1 MLRWAGCRRQP
12 HVVCRQCFVALPQV
26 FTTHS
31 GYGRLG
37 AFMSGRYHQAYGID
51 FWKDSVEVPPKQRC
65 GPKDYIKSWNV

>member
-1 MLRWAGCRRQP
+1 MLAFQAAAAEMWLLSLCDY
-12 HVVCRQCFVALPQV
+12 HV

-51 FWKDSVEVPPKQRC
+51 FWKDSVEVPPKHRC
-65 GPKDYIKSWNV
+65 GVNDNIKFWNV

>member
-1 MLRWAGCRRQP
+1 MTLPCS
-12 HVVCRQCFVALPQV
+12 PQV

-37 AFMSGRYHQAYGID
+37 AFMSGRYHQAYGVD
-51 FWKDSVEVPPKQRC
+51 FWKDSVEVPPMQRC

>member
-1 MLRWAGCRRQP
+1 MLLQHASNRMPTMLTGW
-12 HVVCRQCFVALPQV
+12 LQV

-51 FWKDSVEVPPKQRC
+51 FWKDSVDVPPKQRC
-65 GPKDYIKSWNV
+65 GPKDYIKYWNV

>member
-1 MLRWAGCRRQP
+1 L
-12 HVVCRQCFVALPQV
+12 LQV

-51 FWKDSVEVPPKQRC
+51 FWKDSVDVPPKQRC
-65 GPKDYIKSWNV
+65 GPKDYIKFWNV